1 MRSATHPNRV
11 HVLAAGLFEIEAG
24 GPGGIVT
31 WGATG
36 MRDRAR
42 KALVEAGLLSPG
54 AHRRAAAETE
64 SGLQSA
70 LCQ

>member
-64 SGLQSA
+64 SALKSA
-70 LCQ
+70 LGL